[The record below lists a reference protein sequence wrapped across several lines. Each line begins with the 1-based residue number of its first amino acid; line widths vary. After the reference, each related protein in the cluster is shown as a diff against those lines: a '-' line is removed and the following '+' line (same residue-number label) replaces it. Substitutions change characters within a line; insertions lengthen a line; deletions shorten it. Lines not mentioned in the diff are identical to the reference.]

1 VWAAAEGSASGRVR
15 GAEWVPGTTVEPAPS
30 RTVQGAASSH
40 QDCCDKSPPHYTDPA
55 RRAGL
60 EGEVLLEMV
69 VTAEGTVTDVRVLQR
84 LGSGL
89 DERAIA
95 AVQQWQFSPARR
107 HGVPVAVLVEVAVE
121 FRLR

>member
-1 VWAAAEGSASGRVR
+1 MREV
-15 GAEWVPGTTVEPAPS
+15 AP
-30 RTVQGAASSH
+30 
-40 QDCCDKSPPHYTDPA
+40 DYTDQA

-69 VTAEGTVTDVRVLQR
+69 VTAEGLVTDVRVLRR

-95 AVQQWQFSPARR
+95 AVQQWKFSPALR